1 MSITLLTCLV
11 VSIDRTL
18 HRADACGGAITAFFF
33 TPWRAPRY

>member
-18 HRADACGGAITAFFF
+18 HKADACGGATTLLLLTRGSASG
-33 TPWRAPRY
+33 Y